1 MSFNPNIA
9 HIVYASDD
17 RFAEILGVSLV
28 SLYENSKDMDDIV
41 VYVLDAGIKQEN
53 KEKLTSVSQKYS
65 RTKMQFI
72 AAQDISKKLSMN
84 VTVDRGSLS
93 QYARLFVSSDL
104 PSNLGRVLY
113 LDCDIIVR
121 KSIRELWNLDLHQKT
136 IGALMDAFSKYYR
149 MNIGLKEK
157 DIMFNSGVMLIDLD
171 KWKKEKIEE
180 KLLQFI
186 AKKNGRIQQGD
197 QGALNAVLS
206 HDTYCF
212 EPRFNSVTIFYDF
225 SYKEM
230 MIYRRPPKFY
240 TEEQVK
246 EAIENPSIIH
256 FTTSFKS
263 LRVWMKGCKHRYAN
277 EWMKYKNMSPWR
289 DNELWNDN
297 RPIWKKGCLKIYRCL
312 PDWLTIRF
320 AGVLQVYGRPL
331 KNKLLARD
339 R

>member
-1 MSFNPNIA
+1 MNFNPNVA

-28 SLYENSKDMDDIV
+28 SIYENSKDMDDIV

-53 KEKLTSVSQKYS
+53 KDKLTSVSQKYF
-65 RTKMQFI
+65 RTEIQFI
-72 AAQDISKKLSMN
+72 PAQNISNKLSMN

-113 LDCDIIVR
+113 LDCDIIVK
-121 KSIRELWNLDLHQKT
+121 KSIRELWNLDLKQKT

-149 MNIGLKEK
+149 MNIGLKEN
-157 DIMFNSGVMLIDLD
+157 DIMFNSGVMLINLD
-171 KWKKEKIEE
+171 KWKKDKIED

-186 AKKNGRIQQGD
+186 AKKNGQIQQGD

-263 LRVWMKGCKHRYAN
+263 LRAWIKGCKHRYAN

-297 RPIWKKGCLKIYRCL
+297 RPIWEKGCLKIYRCL
-312 PDWLTIRF
+312 PDWLTIRI

-331 KNKLLARD
+331 RNKLLARD